1 MTHHFDAIILGG
13 GASGL
18 LCAIA
23 AKRAKPHLRVAV
35 IEKNDRVGKKLLA
48 TGNGR
53 CNLTHDRIS
62 AAHYAGSF
70 RAQSR
75 VMLERFD
82 AARLLEYFRSLGL
95 LTAKDGE
102 GRYYPLCRQA
112 AAVLDVL
119 RFNCEALAVPL
130 FCSQT
135 VKSVRKQGR
144 FTVTTTEHT
153 FTADELV
160 IAAGSKAAPKLGG
173 SGSAADM
180 LRNFGHRVVPFAPAL
195 CPLKTRSE
203 VLKAL
208 KGLRA
213 QAEVMLMRGGSVI
226 KTERGEVQF
235 NEDNLSGICV
245 FNLSLCSRAGDVV
258 KADLLPEISEKE
270 LSHIL
275 TENKERFSAQ
285 SADNLFTGILQ
296 KRIAQAVMK
305 SAGITGF
312 SRPCSALSDVELR
325 EAARLAKGMT
335 FPVSGSADFD
345 RAQAC
350 LGGVHGSEIDA
361 RTMRSKKQQGLFICG
376 EAIDLCGECG
386 GYNLHFAFASG
397 IVAGENL

>member
-1 MTHHFDAIILGG
+1 M
-13 GASGL
+13 
-18 LCAIA
+18 
-23 AKRAKPHLRVAV
+23 
-35 IEKNDRVGKKLLA
+35 
-48 TGNGR
+48 
-53 CNLTHDRIS
+53 
-62 AAHYAGSF
+62 
-70 RAQSR
+70 
-75 VMLERFD
+75 
-82 AARLLEYFRSLGL
+82 
-95 LTAKDGE
+95 
-102 GRYYPLCRQA
+102 
-112 AAVLDVL
+112 
-119 RFNCEALAVPL
+119 
-130 FCSQT
+130 
-135 VKSVRKQGR
+135 
-144 FTVTTTEHT
+144 
-153 FTADELV
+153 
-160 IAAGSKAAPKLGG
+160 
-173 SGSAADM
+173 
-180 LRNFGHRVVPFAPAL
+180 
-195 CPLKTRSE
+195 
-203 VLKAL
+203 LKAL

-312 SRPCSALSDVELR
+312 SRPCSALADRELR